1 MVKSR
6 RTPLDLKFRAL
17 ADPRRRAIVARLAS
31 GDATITDLARP
42 LRLSLPAMHKHLRV
56 LQRARLAVVSKHG
69 RVRRCSLDARGLEQP
84 AAWIERHRAIWKRR
98 LGALGL
104 HLEGNP

>member
-1 MVKSR
+1 MVKFQRS
-6 RTPLDLKFRAL
+6 PLDLKFRAL
-17 ADPRRRAIVARLAS
+17 ADPKRRAIVSRLS
-31 GDATITDLARP
+31 TGDATVTELARP

-84 AAWIERHRAIWKRR
+84 AAWIERHRAIWERR
-98 LGALGL
+98 LGALSR
-104 HLEGNP
+104 HLEESR